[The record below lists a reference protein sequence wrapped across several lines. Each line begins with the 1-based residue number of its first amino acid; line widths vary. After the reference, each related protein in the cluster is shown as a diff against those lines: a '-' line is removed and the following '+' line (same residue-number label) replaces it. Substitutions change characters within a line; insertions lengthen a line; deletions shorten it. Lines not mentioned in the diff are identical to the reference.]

1 MSRFYQSAN
10 AFRFSPTERV
20 PARQPYWNQPEL
32 RDGIVSFHMN
42 VRWFMTVA
50 GIEEDSVG
58 TLAEDGRHR
67 TGTAQRNVR
76 SSDWM
81 NAMPGTFLRL
91 SRLSFVMNRSVPPA
105 AAQAS

>member
-1 MSRFYQSAN
+1 MCSDSRRLN
-10 AFRFSPTERV
+10 ASPLAKLGGFSQNFAT
-20 PARQPYWNQPEL
+20 A
-32 RDGIVSFHMN
+32 IVSFHMN

-58 TLAEDGRHR
+58 VLAQDGRHR

-91 SRLSFVMNRSVPPA
+91 SRSSFVMNRSVPPA